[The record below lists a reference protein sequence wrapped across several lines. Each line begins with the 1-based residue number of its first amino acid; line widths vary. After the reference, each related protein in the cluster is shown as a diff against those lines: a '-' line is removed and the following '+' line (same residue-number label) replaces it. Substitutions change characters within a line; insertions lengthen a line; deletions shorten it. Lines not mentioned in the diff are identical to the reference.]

1 MLVFCFIR
9 DETKTSDRV
18 LIWLSTYTKITY
30 QAYAKI
36 IDILNEKDIC
46 SKYTAYKWWQVSIL
60 YKYIT
65 HGNII

>member
-9 DETKTSDRV
+9 DETKTSDSV

-36 IDILNEKDIC
+36 IDVLNEKDIC
-46 SKYTAYKWWQVSIL
+46 NKYTVYLPHTSGDK
-60 YKYIT
+60 
-65 HGNII
+65 